1 MITVRKLKITVD
13 EEDLKL
19 RNAQYLSLNR
29 VERHFISKNHELFTL
44 IDDLSFK
51 SKNLYNLANY
61 YIRQTYIITSKLKK
75 GEEINSEQ
83 LVLLT
88 WINSKVDAFNTYKK
102 NNLRKRQ
109 KKAEAALKNKS
120 LSDESKEK
128 NTKIVAKEYKTF
140 SYFGIEHKYLGY
152 DFLEFIMKDTDA
164 YNALMAQVSQQIL
177 RLIDNN
183 WHSFFEAVKDYKINP
198 AKYKGMPK
206 LPKYKHKTKGR
217 FNILFTNQG
226 VVQMKG
232 YIKMPK
238 CLKQYK
244 LNSKMQGKLQQVRIK
259 PVFGQYL
266 LEVVYRKNFKV
277 KNSEELQSKRICS
290 IDLGIDNFATIVNN
304 IGLEPIIIKGNSI
317 KSANQYYNKR
327 KAELQSKLE
336 FITINSKEGPKK
348 VQSSTSTR
356 INRFTLKRNNII
368 DDFMHKASRFIVN
381 YCIKNN
387 IDTLVVGKNKSWKQK
402 CNLGKTNNQNFVQIP
417 FNSFIEKLR
426 YKCQEVG
433 IKFIVLEESYTSR
446 SSFIDNDELP
456 VYGEGADY
464 SFSGK
469 RIYRGLYRT
478 RGGHLINADI
488 NAAYNILRK
497 YDNIFSYTKNI
508 KLTPRKLDLI
518 KAKTVEDKIYANY
531 CRELKEKMHKAKRVV

>member
-1 MITVRKLKITVD
+1 
-13 EEDLKL
+13 
-19 RNAQYLSLNR
+19 
-29 VERHFISKNHELFTL
+29 
-44 IDDLSFK
+44 
-51 SKNLYNLANY
+51 
-61 YIRQTYIITSKLKK
+61 
-75 GEEINSEQ
+75 
-83 LVLLT
+83 
-88 WINSKVDAFNTYKK
+88 
-102 NNLRKRQ
+102 
-109 KKAEAALKNKS
+109 
-120 LSDESKEK
+120 
-128 NTKIVAKEYKTF
+128 
-140 SYFGIEHKYLGY
+140 
-152 DFLEFIMKDTDA
+152 
-164 YNALMAQVSQQIL
+164 
-177 RLIDNN
+177 
-183 WHSFFEAVKDYKINP
+183 
-198 AKYKGMPK
+198 
-206 LPKYKHKTKGR
+206 
-217 FNILFTNQG
+217 
-226 VVQMKG
+226 
-232 YIKMPK
+232 
-238 CLKQYK
+238 
-244 LNSKMQGKLQQVRIK
+244 
-259 PVFGQYL
+259 
-266 LEVVYRKNFKV
+266 
-277 KNSEELQSKRICS
+277 
-290 IDLGIDNFATIVNN
+290 
-304 IGLEPIIIKGNSI
+304 
-317 KSANQYYNKR
+317 
-327 KAELQSKLE
+327 
-336 FITINSKEGPKK
+336 
-348 VQSSTSTR
+348 
-356 INRFTLKRNNII
+356 
-368 DDFMHKASRFIVN
+368 MHKASRFIVN